1 MEAALRRRL
10 GEHAILRVVC
20 PPEAGST
27 DAELAREFESRRSA
41 GEFERAIK
49 TFETLPY
56 EEYRQWVGQ
65 EPLHPD
71 GNHYYLS
78 LDGKL
83 FVCVGGRGP
92 DYRHFLCTLYRADAE

>member
-10 GEHAILRVVC
+10 GEYAILRVVC

-27 DAELAREFESRRSA
+27 DAKLTREFEFRRRA
-41 GEFERAIK
+41 GEFERAIE

-92 DYRHFLCTLYRADAE
+92 DYRHFLCTLHRGDAE